1 MAKNSTL
8 SEQGLSPTPDQ
19 GVRSHMHATTET
31 RQDQIN
37 KSGPIIEPD
46 WSVVFFFFSF
56 HEAEAPLKTRES
68 SFSSFIPAQKMAE

>member
-19 GVRSHMHATTET
+19 GVRSHMRATTET

-46 WSVVFFFFSF
+46 WSVVFFFFL
-56 HEAEAPLKTRES
+56 P
-68 SFSSFIPAQKMAE
+68 